1 MKILISLFILLNT
14 AFAATPDCIYTG
26 RGEVYDFNGNHLKDL
41 SFDLRLERF
50 KSGPGEFYFN
60 ETKTFTDQSTTLLV
74 FGMGWFIGHYSYD
87 DGAGRVVKGQCLNY
101 GYCVGRNE
109 FPDFKGTFVTRFNER
124 EILTTTT
131 TDDLIVDEVVRPING
146 DTCSFN

>member
-1 MKILISLFILLNT
+1 MKTIISFLVLLNT
-14 AFAATPDCIYTG
+14 AFATSPDCIYVG
-26 RGEVYDFNGNHLKDL
+26 RGEVYDFDGHHLKNL

-60 ETKTFTDQSTTLLV
+60 ETKVFPDQSTTTLV
-74 FGMGWFIGHYSYD
+74 FGMGWFIGHYAYD
-87 DGAGRVVKGQCLNY
+87 DGAGRVVKSQCLNY

-131 TDDLIVDEVVRPING
+131 SEDMIVDEIVRPVDG
-146 DTCSFN
+146 STCSFN